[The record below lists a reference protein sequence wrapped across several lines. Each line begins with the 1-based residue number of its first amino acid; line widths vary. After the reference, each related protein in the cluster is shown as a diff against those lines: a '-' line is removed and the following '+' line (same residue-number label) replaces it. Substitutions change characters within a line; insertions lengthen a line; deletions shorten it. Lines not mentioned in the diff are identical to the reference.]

1 VQEPTANAWENQEV
15 EPFVQQEGIAQN
27 QNNAFNDLINAMK
40 MEADFLTLN
49 QANNA
54 EQANDNQSSIT
65 LTDPISEGVNYA
77 NNPAAFIQ
85 NQEVNQLQ
93 IVPVD
98 DNIIHGIPGRVI
110 VHGNEQG
117 LNFDNFI
124 QLGEGVQNIILAYL
138 DMEENEDFDAENQ
151 NDDILNDNI
160 EGENFMDLSNDNELV
175 PPEVAHLQMG
185 FVHTHFFPV
194 PDKQELF
201 SEFSE
206 EGMKLWDK
214 YFAPH
219 CAKEASSNGPN
230 VFQIPVSW
238 FNFITLMLLSPEKF
252 DWAKGFLCS
261 PLWNILSEADSHE
274 DSMTFVIP
282 EK

>member
-1 VQEPTANAWENQEV
+1 VQEPDVNAWENLEV

-27 QNNAFNDLINAMK
+27 QNNAIDDLINAME
-40 MEADFLTLN
+40 MEAEFPILN

-65 LTDPISEGVNYA
+65 LTAPFSEGVNSV
-77 NNPAAFIQ
+77 NNHVAFIQ

-98 DNIIHGIPGRVI
+98 DNIPQGIPGPVI

-138 DMEENEDFDAENQ
+138 DMEDNEDIDAENQ

-160 EGENFMDLSNDNELV
+160 EMENFMDINNANDLV

-194 PDKQELF
+194 LDKQELF

-219 CAKEASSNGPN
+219 CAKDASTNGPN

-238 FNFITLMLLSPEKF
+238 FNFTTLMLLSPEK
-252 DWAKGFLCS
+252 
-261 PLWNILSEADSHE
+261 I
-274 DSMTFVIP
+274 
-282 EK
+282 